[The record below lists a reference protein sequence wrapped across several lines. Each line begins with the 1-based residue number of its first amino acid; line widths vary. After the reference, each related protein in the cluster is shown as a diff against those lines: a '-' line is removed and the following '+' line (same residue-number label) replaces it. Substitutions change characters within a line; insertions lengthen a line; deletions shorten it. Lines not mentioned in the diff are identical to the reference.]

1 MPTSAVHL
9 LLMKPRGR
17 IWQPPSSPPAPT
29 TELLDPWQGT
39 ELGCSLG
46 LIPPD
51 AGALVFLLVLHAGT
65 REGWAL
71 LCGAMGFEK
80 EVGE

>member
-29 TELLDPWQGT
+29 AELLDPWQGT
-39 ELGCSLG
+39 ELGCSLL

-51 AGALVFLLVLHAGT
+51 SDALVFLLVLRAGT